1 MVGAIKYVGAVSEGY
16 IEERMFGCSVWSLI
30 RIEHREHRFFD

>member
-16 IEERMFGCSVWSLI
+16 IEERMLRCAQWRVLCCTP
-30 RIEHREHRFFD
+30 